1 MGANSGRYQEES
13 DVSINIR
20 RVGGITDGYHR
31 RKQVSCGSTLLSFIV
46 SSAASSFVTSWSSL
60 IRLRPVWGRSR
71 TMWLDNVTYQHLP
84 TSTSNYRKKESS
96 STFVQTSHRP
106 LREIE
111 RKSSVETWRIA
122 LILIHWNEDTRT
134 STIDRDVQR
143 TTKNSI
149 KDEVSAE
156 KISHSWYGHIH
167 EVQSHGR
174 KSNQLVKLPHEQ
186 STMPIPN
193 GLIVQVT
200 CRLFGMFV
208 RPWPFSM
215 FLTDLQPRMNFNVGS
230 MCSVRV
236 TSSFLIVAD
245 GNLYITIA

>member
-1 MGANSGRYQEES
+1 M
-13 DVSINIR
+13 
-20 RVGGITDGYHR
+20 
-31 RKQVSCGSTLLSFIV
+31 L
-46 SSAASSFVTSWSSL
+46 
-60 IRLRPVWGRSR
+60 
-71 TMWLDNVTYQHLP
+71 TYQHG
-84 TSTSNYRKKESS
+84 TSANNYRKKNR
-96 STFVQTSHRP
+96 H
-106 LREIE
+106 LRSFNEPRGTTRNRKEKFGWNVTPSKNNANRANPDSLE
-111 RKSSVETWRIA
+111 RRYA
-122 LILIHWNEDTRT
+122 YFDHC
-134 STIDRDVQR
+134 DRDVQR

-167 EVQSHGR
+167 EVQSHGQ

-200 CRLFGMFV
+200 CRLFSMFG

-230 MCSVRV
+230 MRSVRV
-236 TSSFLIVAD
+236 TSGFLIVAD
-245 GNLYITIA
+245 ENLYITIA